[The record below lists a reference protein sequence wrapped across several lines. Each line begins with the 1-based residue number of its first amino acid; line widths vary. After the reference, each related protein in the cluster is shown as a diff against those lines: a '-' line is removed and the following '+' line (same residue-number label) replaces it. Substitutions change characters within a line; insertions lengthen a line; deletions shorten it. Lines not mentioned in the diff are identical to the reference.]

1 MALKNYGK
9 IDKTI
14 CYKKRTFGMSL
25 LLTIQLDMQRHDIM
39 LQENMIT
46 IRYNNEKKSSNSNY
60 NNVVTKQDSPDT

>member
-14 CYKKRTFGMSL
+14 FYKKRTFGMSL